1 MIDISNRDIDRE
13 LAQQAYL
20 SGLPGPKAYDLE
32 FFRSWFERPKMG
44 NFPLYGRDQDAWSPE
59 NDYDLLAL
67 QRRGSSD
74 PFSNWLTN
82 SFIPFFHNLLG
93 KRFKQPL
100 PEDPESEICH
110 YSETR
115 LSAVVGVFG
124 TVLSSILPITSI
136 VVLYFVTN
144 MLVRLGLTV
153 AFTAMFSCCL
163 ALVSR
168 AKRVEIFAAS
178 SAYACPQICL

>member
-1 MIDISNRDIDRE
+1 
-13 LAQQAYL
+13 
-20 SGLPGPKAYDLE
+20 
-32 FFRSWFERPKMG
+32 MG
-44 NFPLYGRDQDAWSPE
+44 NFPLYGRDQNAWSLE
-59 NDYDLLAL
+59 NDYDLLAI
-67 QRRGSSD
+67 QRRASSD

-82 SFIPFFHNLLG
+82 SFVPLFHSILG

-100 PEDPESEICH
+100 SEDPESEIFQ

-115 LSAVVGVFG
+115 LSAFVGVFG

-153 AFTAMFSCCL
+153 VFTAMFSCCL

-178 SAYACPQICL
+178 STYECPLICWKNYFQILT